1 MADRPTDLGYI
12 GVSPTAAA
20 DVIALLT
27 DDDGDIALD
36 GVLSSVTCTH
46 NHIIVTILANWILVR
61 INF

>member
-1 MADRPTDLGYI
+1 MDDLDLLTYI

-36 GVLSSVTCTH
+36 GVRSSDVH
-46 NHIIVTILANWILVR
+46 AQSHHR
-61 INF
+61 HHSS